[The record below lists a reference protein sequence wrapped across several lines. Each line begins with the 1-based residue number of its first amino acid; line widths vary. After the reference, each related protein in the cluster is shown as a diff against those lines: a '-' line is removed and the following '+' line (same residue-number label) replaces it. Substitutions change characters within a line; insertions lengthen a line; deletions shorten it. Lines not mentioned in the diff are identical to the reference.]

1 MLSRLFKLLGRT
13 SSGSQRGIIMLEALA
28 AIAVTATAGS
38 ASLMLISVAANS
50 STNATA
56 ESTASWLASSQAEKI
71 QAAIY
76 VFTPGVYPGINMPT
90 GFTVSNST
98 ANILGGDSAIQLVT
112 VAVAKDGS
120 EILSVEFVKV
130 DR

>member
-1 MLSRLFKLLGRT
+1 
-13 SSGSQRGIIMLEALA
+13 MLEALA

-50 STNATA
+50 SASTTNEATA
-56 ESTASWLASSQAEKI
+56 AWLASSQAEKI
-71 QAAIY
+71 QAA
-76 VFTPGVYPGINMPT
+76 VFVLTPGEYTGINTPT
-90 GFTVSNST
+90 GFTVANST
-98 ANILGGDSAIQLVT
+98 ANITGGDAAIQLVT
-112 VAVAKDGS
+112 IAVVKEGN